1 MVRKRD
7 RERGERER
15 ESKRMKQYTIS
26 KKAGGIGSNRP
37 IENLLRDGVNNI
49 CRKPDIL
56 APLNHGI

>member
-1 MVRKRD
+1 
-7 RERGERER
+7 
-15 ESKRMKQYTIS
+15 MKQYTIS